1 MRTLRDYI
9 LESTYIKEGN
19 GSKTIT
25 FDFKDLENA
34 KETIES
40 LKGKDGVE
48 ASEDSVTVTVN
59 ADNVSNLG
67 SVQDILQQYCQ
78 TIRSSQKRSSDE
90 QYAQKTKS
98 FETKV
103 GELNDAI
110 NEIEN
115 PDEGEDKSSDEE
127 NK

>member
-1 MRTLRDYI
+1 MKTLKNFI
-9 LESTYIKEGN
+9 IESTYIKESDS
-19 GSKTIT
+19 SKTIT
-25 FDFKDLENA
+25 FSFKDLENA

-48 ASEDSVTVTVN
+48 ISDDSVTVTVN
-59 ADNVSNLG
+59 ANTVSKLE

-78 TIRSSQKRSSDE
+78 TIRSSQKRASDE

-98 FETKV
+98 FEVKV

-110 NEIEN
+110 DEIEN
-115 PDEGEDKSSDEE
+115 PDEETDSSDEE